1 MRHHRLDR
9 LARLTQ
15 GAALVGMG
23 LFDVACNKEPVKPE
37 EPHINSP
44 PQPDPTPS
52 NIGINATATPPP
64 ADTPDAGGAAPPPS
78 MRHTINA
85 TARPVSTASGATPPS
100 FRPPAQ
106 LNAPTKSSSS
116 P

>member
-1 MRHHRLDR
+1 MGPIAYAERMRHHRLER

-15 GAALVGMG
+15 GAALVGAS
-23 LFDVACNKEPVKPE
+23 LFDVACGKEPVKPE

-44 PQPDPTPS
+44 PNPTPTES
-52 NIGINATATPPP
+52 VPLGMNATATPPP
-64 ADTPDAGGAAPPPS
+64 TAATDAGAS

-85 TARPVSTASGATPPS
+85 TATPPQPS

-106 LNAPTKSSSS
+106 LNAPTKS

>member
-15 GAALVGMG
+15 GAALVGVG

-37 EPHINSP
+37 EPHINATAMPMPSESAPLPSMNATATP
-44 PQPDPTPS
+44 PAADTADAGMAPRPHT
-52 NIGINATATPPP
+52 INATATPP
-64 ADTPDAGGAAPPPS
+64 G
-78 MRHTINA
+78 
-85 TARPVSTASGATPPS
+85 PS

-106 LNAPTKSSSS
+106 LNAPTKPASSR
-116 P
+116 